1 MLTLKDIKPGDI
13 LYMPETFP
21 SDPVQ
26 YVFRTVESDSKEYP
40 CVNVV
45 SESYINRGMM
55 YGSEVYRLE
64 QGDLENA
71 EKLGRYGSGTLKD
84 GNEWYVSKEREQM
97 ID

>member
-1 MLTLKDIKPGDI
+1 
-13 LYMPETFP
+13 MPEAFP

-26 YVFRTVESDSKEYP
+26 YIFRIVESDSKEYP
-40 CVNVV
+40 CVNAV
-45 SESYINRGMM
+45 SESYINRGMT

-84 GNEWYVSKEREQM
+84 GNERYVSKERKQV